1 MLPYVPDTTSWDV
14 ANEVARRRRG
24 QIAAA
29 AVQLKAL
36 GGYRSGD
43 HRAVVSTTKS
53 QTKIIGR
60 ATSTVP
66 L

>member
-29 AVQLKAL
+29 AVQQPISPVFMRDVTPRLKAL
-36 GGYRSGD
+36 EP
-43 HRAVVSTTKS
+43 HWF
-53 QTKIIGR
+53 
-60 ATSTVP
+60 
-66 L
+66 